1 MPRKSASTKPA
12 NYADAVQQ
20 IEALLVRLEAGQ
32 LPLEE
37 LLAEYQKG
45 AVLLKYC
52 QECLSAVQQQVK
64 LVDGGSVPVG
74 AAEQELL

>member
-1 MPRKSASTKPA
+1 M
-12 NYADAVQQ
+12 QQ

-52 QECLSAVQQQVK
+52 QECLNAVQQQVK